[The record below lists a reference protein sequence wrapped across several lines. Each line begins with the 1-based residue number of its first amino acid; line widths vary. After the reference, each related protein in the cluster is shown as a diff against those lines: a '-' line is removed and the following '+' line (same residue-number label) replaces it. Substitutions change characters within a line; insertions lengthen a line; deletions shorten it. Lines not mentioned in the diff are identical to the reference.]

1 MESAWKSTV
10 IAPEDSVEKALHVLD
25 EGGLR
30 IVMVVGAD
38 RRLAGVITD
47 GDIRRA
53 LLRRVD
59 FSAPAAEIM
68 NARPVVARVGA
79 TREALSGL
87 MEQHSLLHVPLVD
100 EADRLVGLETLRE
113 LLQAQRRDNWVFLMA
128 GGMGSRLRPLTDD
141 CPKPLLPVGGKP
153 ILESILE
160 SFVASGF
167 HRFCIS
173 VHYMAERIKAHFG
186 DGRRWGVTIEY
197 VEEETP
203 LGTGGALGLLP
214 DTGSLPILMMNGDVL
229 TRLDFGSLLDFHRVQ
244 EAALTLCVREY
255 DMQVPFGVVEGEGS
269 SVTGIIE
276 KPVHSFFVNAGVY
289 VVGPE
294 AIALS
299 RPPRRLDMPDLVQSL
314 ISGQRKVAMFP
325 IHEYWLDVGR
335 MEDFQRAQGDA
346 SA

>member
-1 MESAWKSTV
+1 MESAWKSIV
-10 IAPEDSVEKALHVLD
+10 IAPEESVEKALHVLD

-30 IVMVVGAD
+30 IVMVVGTD
-38 RRLAGVITD
+38 GRLMGVITD

-59 FSAPAAEIM
+59 FSAPAVEVM
-68 NARPVVARVGA
+68 NSRPIVAPAGA
-79 TREALSGL
+79 TREALSNL

-100 EADRLVGLETLRE
+100 EAGRLVGLETLRE

-173 VHYMAERIKAHFG
+173 LHYMAERIKAHFG

-214 DTGSLPILMMNGDVL
+214 DTGRLPILMMNGDVL
-229 TRLDFGSLLDFHRVQ
+229 TRLDFGSLLDFHRAQ

-255 DMQVPFGVVEGEGS
+255 DMQVPFGVVNGEGS

-289 VVGPE
+289 VVGQE
-294 AIALS
+294 AIAIS

-314 ISGQRKVAMFP
+314 IADKRRVAMFP